1 MADASLLVKALRD
14 PAQLLGLAAHEWA
27 ALIRIARA
35 EALLGQ
41 LDARTRDAGVRDHL
55 PNRVRIIFDDH
66 AIAVESSQ
74 RTARW
79 EARMAAQAL
88 APLGCRVVLLKGA
101 AYVAQSL
108 PVAAGRTV
116 GDLDI
121 LVPRDRID
129 AAEARLKAADWE
141 SLTTDPYDDAYYR
154 RWMHELPPLAHTD
167 RGTLI
172 DVHHTILPL
181 TAKRSPDANAM
192 ITDSV
197 DIGGGLA
204 VLAPTDMLLHSVAH
218 AFADGEFDGG
228 LRNIWDIHQLTTDFA
243 QSPGFWPA
251 LARRAALHD
260 LGEPLA
266 RALRAANRLFGTETD
281 KSVTGSP
288 DLFDTLILRRLLA
301 RDEWGYATHTLL
313 RRAFWLRGHLLRMP
327 FHLLI
332 PHLWKKWRM
341 SAQPT

>member
-1 MADASLLVKALRD
+1 MVDARLLVEALRD
-14 PAQLLGLAAHEWA
+14 PALLPGLSALEWT

-41 LDARTRDAGVRDHL
+41 LAARADESGVSDRL
-55 PNRVRIIFDDH
+55 PKRVRTIFDDH
-66 AIAVESSQ
+66 AVAVTASQ

-88 APLGCRVVLLKGA
+88 APLRCPVILLKGA
-101 AYVAQSL
+101 AYVADAL

-121 LVPRDRID
+121 LVPRAVID
-129 AAEARLKAADWE
+129 AAETLLKSAGWE
-141 SLTTDPYDDAYYR
+141 SLKTDPYDDAYYR
-154 RWMHELPPLAHTD
+154 RWMHELPPLAHAD

-181 TAKRSPDANAM
+181 TARLTPDAGAM
-192 ITDSV
+192 IAAAR
-197 DIGGGLA
+197 DIGGGLSILSPA
-204 VLAPTDMLLHSVAH
+204 DMLLHSVAH

-228 LRNIWDIHQLTTDFA
+228 VRNVWDIHCLITDFSR
-243 QSPGFWPA
+243 SPDFWGE
-251 LARRAALHD
+251 LSHRAALHT
-260 LGEPLA
+260 LASPLA
-266 RALRAANRLFGTETD
+266 RALRSANRLFGTNVD
-281 KSVTGSP
+281 PVLAGSP
-288 DLFDTLILRRLLA
+288 DLFDALIERRLLA
-301 RDEWGYATHTLL
+301 RDAWGYATRPVL
-313 RRAFWLRGHLLRMP
+313 RRGFWLRGHLLRMP
-327 FHLLI
+327 LHLLI

>member
-1 MADASLLVKALRD
+1 MADASLLVAALRN
-14 PAQLLGLAAHEWA
+14 PSRLLVLSATEWG

-41 LDARTRDAGVRDHL
+41 LDGRASEAGVREAL
-55 PNRVRIIFDDH
+55 PNRVRTIFDDH

-79 EARMAAQAL
+79 EARMAAAAL
-88 APLGCRVVLLKGA
+88 APLGCPIVLLKGA

-121 LVPRDRID
+121 LVPRSVID
-129 AAEARLKAADWE
+129 AAEVLLKAAGWE
-141 SLTTDPYDDAYYR
+141 ALKQDPYDDAYYR
-154 RWMHELPPLAHTD
+154 RWMHELPPLAHAD
-167 RGTLI
+167 RGTMI

-181 TAKRSPDANAM
+181 TASRLPDAAAM
-192 ITDSV
+192 IADAV

-204 VLAPTDMLLHSVAH
+204 VLSPPDMLLHSVAH

-228 LRNIWDIHQLTTDFA
+228 LRNIWDIHRLLTDFA
-243 QSPGFWPA
+243 IVPGFWPA
-251 LARRAALHD
+251 LAARAALHD
-260 LGEPLA
+260 LREPLG
-266 RALRAANRLFGTETD
+266 RALRAAHNLFGAEAD
-281 KSVTGSP
+281 P
-288 DLFDTLILRRLLA
+288 DLTGTRDIVDALIQRRLLA
-301 RDEWGYATHTLL
+301 RDYWGYATRPLL
-313 RRAFWLRGHLLRMP
+313 RRAFWVRGHLLRMP
-327 FHLLI
+327 LHLLV

-341 SAQPT
+341 SAQTT